1 MADYSIWV
9 LEYAFI
15 PEMPLSAL
23 VHGEHNKGT
32 CKLPYA
38 YTLLK
43 SDKHAILV
51 DCGHDNAAYGKI
63 LADRSGVVNWAPP
76 HEVLSE
82 VGVTPEDIT
91 DVLITHAH
99 FDHMGGLA
107 LFPNARFH
115 IQERELSRWIWAM
128 SLDRR
133 FRWLMKTADPA
144 DIIRCVELA
153 RDGRLVS
160 IDGDRE
166 DVLPGIDLRLASD
179 THTAGSQYVVIRN
192 DGRRASDDSWV
203 ITGDLVY
210 RMENLHG
217 GEPEDPFYRPV
228 GMGVGSQTNM
238 VLALHDIVQAAGG
251 DIGRVIPPH
260 EARLPDR
267 FPSRLSDKG
276 LQVVEIALADGAA
289 SCVRT

>member
-1 MADYSIWV
+1 MATYSIWV
-9 LEYAFI
+9 LEYAYI

-32 CKLPYA
+32 CKLPYG

-43 SDKHAILV
+43 SSDRTILI

-63 LADRSGVVNWAPP
+63 LADNSGVVNWQPP
-76 HEVLSE
+76 HVVMAEI
-82 VGVTPEDIT
+82 GVKPEDIT
-91 DVLITHAH
+91 DVIITHAH

-107 LFPNARFH
+107 LFPNAKFY

-133 FRWLMKTADPA
+133 FRWLMKAADPG

-160 IDGDRE
+160 VNGDME
-166 DVLPGIDLRLASD
+166 DVFPGIDLRLASD

-192 DGRRASDDSWV
+192 DGRATARTVGSSPATSS
-203 ITGDLVY
+203 TG
-210 RMENLHG
+210 RKTLHG
-217 GEPEDPFYRPV
+217 GTPDDPFYRPV

-238 VLALHDIVQAAGG
+238 VLALHDIVEAAGG
-251 DIGRVIPPH
+251 DLNRVIPPH
-260 EARLPDR
+260 EARLPER
-267 FPSRLSDKG
+267 FPSRLTVKG
-276 LQVVEIALADGAA
+276 LQVIEIALADGTA
-289 SCVRT
+289 SYVRG

>member
-1 MADYSIWV
+1 MANYSIWV
-9 LEYAFI
+9 LEYAYI

-32 CKLPYA
+32 CKLPYG

-43 SDKHAILV
+43 SDQHTILI
-51 DCGHDNAAYGKI
+51 DCGHDNAAYGKV
-63 LADRSGVVNWAPP
+63 LADNSGVVNWQPP
-76 HEVLSE
+76 HVVMAEI
-82 VGVTPEDIT
+82 GVKPEEIT
-91 DVLITHAH
+91 DVIITHAH

-107 LFPNARFH
+107 LFPNAKFY

-133 FRWLMKTADPA
+133 FRWLMKAADPG

-160 IDGDRE
+160 ISGDME
-166 DVLPGIDLRLASD
+166 DVFPGIDLRLASD

-192 DGRRASDDSWV
+192 DGRRESEDSWV

-210 RMENLHG
+210 RTENLHG
-217 GEPEDPFYRPV
+217 GTPEDPFYRPV

-251 DIGRVIPPH
+251 DLNRVIPPH
-260 EARLPDR
+260 EARLPER
-267 FPSRLSDKG
+267 FPSRLTDKG
-276 LQVVEIALADGAA
+276 LQVIEIALADGAE
-289 SCVRT
+289 SFVGK